1 MLVALDAATKSTIGL
16 VAVFFVFFPLLV
28 HAIVGVIA
36 AQVIGERRE
45 NQDLAHGNVG
55 ESQG

>member
-1 MLVALDAATKSTIGL
+1 MLLALDAATKSTIGL

-28 HAIVGVIA
+28 HAIIGVIA
-36 AQVIGERRE
+36 AQVIGEKRE
-45 NQDLAHGNVG
+45 NSEYAHGDLG